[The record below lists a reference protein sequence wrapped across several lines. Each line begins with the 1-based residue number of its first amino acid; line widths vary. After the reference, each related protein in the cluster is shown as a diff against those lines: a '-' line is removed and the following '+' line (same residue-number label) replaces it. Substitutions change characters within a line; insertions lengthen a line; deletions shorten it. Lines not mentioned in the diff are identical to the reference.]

1 MEKYNNIREYCE
13 SNNMTVEDLKDMM
26 LTSAINLGCN
36 AEKNFAESPRET
48 EQVFDTLYYFND
60 MLNNVK

>member
-13 SNNMTVEDLKDMM
+13 NNNMTVEDLKDMM

-36 AEKNFAESPRET
+36 VEKNFEESPHET
-48 EQVFDTLYYFND
+48 AQVFGTLYYFND
-60 MLNNVK
+60 MLNTIK